1 MVKRGPKP
9 KVAGK
14 NSEPESIGGYFRK
27 VFKEKPKLLVT
38 RSNDEVLRRWLSDHP
53 GEREVPDRIKQNLA
67 NVKSV
72 LRKKLRK
79 RGRPK
84 GSVNSVPTTPASAAV
99 ASHVSTKS
107 LEALEIRIDD
117 VLGFARDLQA
127 EELANVVSLLR
138 RARNEVVWKLGQ

>member
-14 NSEPESIGGYFRK
+14 NSEPENIGGYFRK
-27 VFKEKPKLLVT
+27 VFKEKPKWLVT
-38 RSNDEVLRRWLSDHP
+38 RSNEEVLGRWLSDHP

-84 GSVNSVPTTPASAAV
+84 GSVNAVSTTPAGLQEADVRRHSCGAAPSCASSPSPSAWRQ
-99 ASHVSTKS
+99 TPPT
-107 LEALEIRIDD
+107 
-117 VLGFARDLQA
+117 
-127 EELANVVSLLR
+127 R
-138 RARNEVVWKLGQ
+138 RWGRRRRGSGC

>member
-84 GSVNSVPTTPASAAV
+84 GSVNAVSTTPAAAIANRVSA
-99 ASHVSTKS
+99 KN

-117 VLGFARDLQA
+117 VLGFARDMQA
-127 EELANVVSLLR
+127 EELANVVTLLR

>member
-14 NSEPESIGGYFRK
+14 NSEPENIGGYFRK
-27 VFKEKPKLLVT
+27 VFKEKPKWLVT
-38 RSNDEVLRRWLSDHP
+38 RSNEEVLGRWLSDHP

-84 GSVNSVPTTPASAAV
+84 GSVNAVSTTPAAAIRGTCRPKCLRTLSAFCV
-99 ASHVSTKS
+99 GPGTRSCGSWGS
-107 LEALEIRIDD
+107 D
-117 VLGFARDLQA
+117 
-127 EELANVVSLLR
+127 
-138 RARNEVVWKLGQ
+138 

>member
-1 MVKRGPKP
+1 MAKRGPKP
-9 KVAGK
+9 KVGGK

-27 VFKEKPKLLVT
+27 VFKENPKLLVT
-38 RSNDEVLRRWLSDHP
+38 RSNEEVLRRWLADHP
-53 GEREVPDRIKQNLA
+53 GEREVPNRIKQNLA

-84 GSVNSVPTTPASAAV
+84 GSVNAARTTPAATTAATGV
-99 ASHVSTKS
+99 TTKS

-117 VLGFARDLQA
+117 VLGFARDIEA